1 MDRAWDTD
9 SAQKSDQPVEDL
21 DNAMGLCEAFDH
33 EHLCQCAQGWAV
45 PMWFPCGSPSCHH
58 CGQAAADPILG
69 LVARFKADPA
79 EKKAG

>member
-21 DNAMGLCEAFDH
+21 GNAMGLCEAFDH

-45 PMWFPCGSPSCHH
+45 PMWFPIMMLIKS
-58 CGQAAADPILG
+58 D
-69 LVARFKADPA
+69 
-79 EKKAG
+79 